1 MLKNT
6 KYIMAA
12 FVLVLVVISASFAQQ
27 ADTARPQET
36 PRESPV
42 TKDFKTKIFEVKY
55 RPADRLATVVQRLLS
70 GGSASISANS
80 EFKTIT
86 VRDFPENL
94 ATIEQVL
101 QRLDTP
107 AAPRPNIELH
117 MHVLIASNNRGK
129 PSGTGAPVPAELR
142 DVLKQLSETLTY
154 QNYELATSAVQRLTT
169 EMARAVEVKGT
180 AELSGETPTA
190 PNSIMIYNHDIQSV
204 SLVQNATGSPT
215 VEIGYFRFTAIID
228 KDLPGVGIGTA
239 LNLRDGEK
247 VVVGTADIRNRAL
260 VIVLIAKLIK

>member
-6 KYIMAA
+6 KNIMAA

-27 ADTARPQET
+27 ADTPRPQET
-36 PRESPV
+36 PRESPF

-55 RPADRLATVVQRLLS
+55 RPADRLATVVGRLLS

-117 MHVLIASNNRGK
+117 MHVLIASNNRK

-169 EMARAVEVKGT
+169 EMTRAVEVKGT